1 MVKLL
6 PLILSVS
13 MASAS
18 ADSCAGTMADQP
30 GLQCNYCGAPA
41 GRAPSSLGD
50 VAAIAC
56 SLCRLAQHLERP
68 RINEEARLI
77 WLPEM
82 SQAALN
88 VLMRRIHSG
97 LRGLGERL
105 ETDVRP
111 SLAVGERTLLYH
123 GQQALLVRAREAEV
137 RLGTSDPAELADA
150 LLRLSSAAV
159 ARRDAL
165 LGGVRILPMGR
176 LFEGSEDI
184 YPAIVDSWRQT
195 AGHPPGGTE

>member
-1 MVKLL
+1 MVRLL
-6 PLILSVS
+6 PLVLSVS
-13 MASAS
+13 MGSAS
-18 ADSCAGTMADQP
+18 ADSCAGSVVDQP
-30 GLQCNYCGAPA
+30 GLQCSYCGAPA

-56 SLCRLAQHLERP
+56 SLCGLAQHLERP

-77 WLPEM
+77 WLPET

-88 VLMRRIHSG
+88 VLVRRLHSG

-105 ETDVRP
+105 ETEARP
-111 SLAVGERTLLYH
+111 SLAVGERPLLYH
-123 GQQALLVRAREAEV
+123 GQQALLQRAREAEV
-137 RLGTSDPAELADA
+137 RLGTSDPAELAGG
-150 LLRLSSAAV
+150 LLRLSSAAF

-165 LGGVRILPMGR
+165 LGGVRMLPMGR
-176 LFEGSEDI
+176 LFERSEDV

-195 AGHPPGGTE
+195 AGHPAGGTV

>member
-6 PLILSVS
+6 PLVLSVS
-13 MASAS
+13 MGSAS
-18 ADSCAGTMADQP
+18 AGSCAGSVADQP
-30 GLQCNYCGAPA
+30 GLQCSYCGAPA

-56 SLCRLAQHLERP
+56 SLCGLAQHLERP

-88 VLMRRIHSG
+88 VLVRRLHSG

-105 ETDVRP
+105 ETEARP
-111 SLAVGERTLLYH
+111 SLAVGERPLLYH
-123 GQQALLVRAREAEV
+123 GQQALLERAREAEV
-137 RLGTSDPAELADA
+137 RLGTSDPAELADG

-165 LGGVRILPMGR
+165 LGGVRMLPMGR
-176 LFEGSEDI
+176 LFEGNEDV

-195 AGHPPGGTE
+195 AGRPAGGTM

>member
-1 MVKLL
+1 MKLL
-6 PLILSVS
+6 PLVLSVS

-18 ADSCAGTMADQP
+18 ADSCAGSVVDQP
-30 GLQCNYCGAPA
+30 GLRCSYCGAPA
-41 GRAPSSLGD
+41 GRAPLRLGD

-56 SLCRLAQHLERP
+56 SLCGLAQHLERP

-88 VLMRRIHSG
+88 VVVRRIHCG

-105 ETDVRP
+105 ETDARP
-111 SLAVGERTLLYH
+111 SLPVGERTLLYH
-123 GQQALLVRAREAEV
+123 GQQALLGRAREAEV
-137 RLGTSDPAELADA
+137 RLGTSDPAELADG
-150 LLRLSSAAV
+150 LLRLSGTAY

-165 LGGVRILPMGR
+165 LGGVRLLPMGR
-176 LFEGSEDI
+176 LFEGSEDV
-184 YPAIVDSWRQT
+184 YPAIVDNWRET
-195 AGHPPGGTE
+195 TGHPAGGTV